1 MPRIRPV
8 DTVWLF
14 FLGALAALIVTK
26 PEHSFYEW
34 LVLIALGLLQATE
47 THLGTRS
54 DEVAAGL
61 SVGVKLILCYWLVWE
76 TGGIE
81 SSYYLIFLL
90 PILSAASIFGL
101 GGTLLTTAG
110 SSGLYLSL
118 LWFVDLETYYVPPEA
133 KQELT
138 VRALFFLLTAIL
150 VNRLA
155 TENRRKTESLAEA
168 NRELR
173 QAQADVQR
181 SERLAALGQLSA
193 GLAHEMRNPLGVIS
207 ASAEILGKNVSKE
220 NEIAREVAELI
231 RGEVGRTNSLVTRF
245 LNFARPSPLRRE
257 LNDLNEVVER
267 GLSHL
272 SETFKDSAG
281 QVEIKRDFGDLPKF
295 LFDAT
300 LVESTVVNLLLNAQE
315 AMPQGGVLKVT
326 TARNGSMARLEVT
339 DSGEGI
345 AEDQLESI
353 FNPFYT
359 TKPTGVGLGLA
370 IVSKFVDSHG
380 GKISVVSTA
389 GKGSTFRV
397 LLPMGSAS

>member
-14 FLGALAALIVTK
+14 FLGALAALILTK

-34 LVLIALGLLQATE
+34 LVLIALGPFAGHRDPLGNALGCCRGGPLGGREVDPVLL
-47 THLGTRS
+47 
-54 DEVAAGL
+54 AGL
-61 SVGVKLILCYWLVWE
+61 GDRGDRE
-76 TGGIE
+76 Q
-81 SSYYLIFLL
+81 LL
-90 PILSAASIFGL
+90 PDFPAADSLGGL
-101 GGTLLTTAG
+101 DLRFGGTLLTTAG

-133 KQELT
+133 EQELT

-155 TENRRKTESLAEA
+155 TENRRNTESLAEA

-173 QAQADVQR
+173 RAQAEVQR

-245 LNFARPSPLRRE
+245 LNFARPSPPRRE

-281 QVEIKRDFGDLPKF
+281 QVEVERNLGDLPKF
-295 LFDAT
+295 QFDAT

-326 TARNGSMARLEVT
+326 TGRNGSMARLEVT

-345 AEDQLESI
+345 PEDQLESI

-389 GKGSTFRV
+389 GEGSTFRV
-397 LLPMGSAS
+397 LLPMGSSS

>member
-26 PEHSFYEW
+26 PEHSLYEW

-47 THLGTRS
+47 THLGLRA
-54 DEVAAGL
+54 DGVAAGL
-61 SVGVKLILCYWLVWE
+61 SVGAKLILCYWLVWE

-173 QAQADVQR
+173 QAQAEVQR

-220 NEIAREVAELI
+220 NEVAREVAELI

-267 GLSHL
+267 ALSHL
-272 SETFKDSAG
+272 SETSKDSG
-281 QVEIKRDFGDLPKF
+281 GLVEIERNLGDLPKF

-300 LVESTVVNLLLNAQE
+300 LVESTVINLLLNAQE
-315 AMPQGGVLKVT
+315 AMPKGGLLRVR
-326 TARNGSMARLEVT
+326 TARNGAMARLEVM
-339 DSGEGI
+339 DCGEGI
-345 AEDQLESI
+345 PADQLESI

-380 GKISVVSTA
+380 GKISVVSTT
-389 GKGSTFRV
+389 GQGSTFRV
-397 LLPMGSAS
+397 LLPMGSTS

>member
-1 MPRIRPV
+1 M
-8 DTVWLF
+8 
-14 FLGALAALIVTK
+14 K
-26 PEHSFYEW
+26 
-34 LVLIALGLLQATE
+34 LV
-47 THLGTRS
+47 
-54 DEVAAGL
+54 
-61 SVGVKLILCYWLVWE
+61 LCYWLVWE

-207 ASAEILGKNVSKE
+207 ASAEILGKHVSKE
-220 NEIAREVAELI
+220 NEVAREVAELI

-245 LNFARPSPLRRE
+245 L
-257 LNDLNEVVER
+257 
-267 GLSHL
+267 
-272 SETFKDSAG
+272 
-281 QVEIKRDFGDLPKF
+281 IFGN
-295 LFDAT
+295 
-300 LVESTVVNLLLNAQE
+300 S
-315 AMPQGGVLKVT
+315 
-326 TARNGSMARLEVT
+326 
-339 DSGEGI
+339 
-345 AEDQLESI
+345 
-353 FNPFYT
+353 
-359 TKPTGVGLGLA
+359 LA
-370 IVSKFVDSHG
+370 
-380 GKISVVSTA
+380 
-389 GKGSTFRV
+389 
-397 LLPMGSAS
+397 